1 MTAAAAALAILCYIS
16 PNPLPMRVSVSGTP
30 QQVAEVGAIAEKM
43 PTIRLVAAAEDRGVA
58 FARFETGPD
67 TRYRDIGGLVYA
79 AQRAHLLVATGYA
92 IPNCPDGADG
102 DVANPHAPPLRIGL
116 IGDEA
121 ALARLTSDL
130 PWARVDP
137 LRLPD
142 GRTGWHFAPGE
153 QDGPVYHAFIERA
166 ARGAFRGIDVVQLE
180 QEKTG

>member
-1 MTAAAAALAILCYIS
+1 MHEPRADPQAEEGQPHAVGLGRLGQAA
-16 PNPLPMRVSVSGTP
+16 V
-30 QQVAEVGAIAEKM
+30 EE
-43 PTIRLVAAAEDRGVA
+43 
-58 FARFETGPD
+58 RFETGPD